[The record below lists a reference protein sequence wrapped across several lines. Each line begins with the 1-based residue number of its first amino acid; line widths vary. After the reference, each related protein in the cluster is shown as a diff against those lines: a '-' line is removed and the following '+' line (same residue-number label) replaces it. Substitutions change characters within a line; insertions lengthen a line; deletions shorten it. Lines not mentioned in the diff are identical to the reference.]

1 MQAHTQAH
9 MQVHS
14 HKTAAMQAHL
24 HKPLHHLLKGVLR
37 LNKSLDSANSSSSAG
52 KDLVIQVAIL
62 RGLHAQGCSWA
73 ELVGSTRQEQS
84 RQEHVIVSGAGR
96 KPCHA
101 GYYPAGMHKLA

>member
-1 MQAHTQAH
+1 

-37 LNKSLDSANSSSSAG
+37 LNESLDSADSSSSAG

-62 RGLHAQGCSWA
+62 RVCTHKGSGDSAKTVSYRLLSCEACTHKDS
-73 ELVGSTRQEQS
+73 VGQN
-84 RQEHVIVSGAGR
+84 
-96 KPCHA
+96 
-101 GYYPAGMHKLA
+101 